1 MSHFKK
7 SICDDP
13 FEGWQI
19 ADVFRYIGDLGYD
32 GVELSVYDLAEKVE
46 EMTPADRWEV
56 RRSAESAGLEII
68 GLHGAFKINTEF
80 YYLNHPDA
88 SVRDR
93 TAKHLNDL
101 IRLCGDLGGRIITLG
116 ASKKRNVLPEITPQQ
131 AWGYAIE
138 TFKQSLETAEK
149 CEVTLCLE
157 PLSHHLTDFL
167 TKASEAVRMVEE
179 INHPN
184 FRMMLDVRSA
194 SHDEMPIPD
203 LVRQSARHL
212 AHFHANDDNG
222 RGPGTGN
229 ADYAGIAAALKEI
242 QYDGYLSVEVF
253 DFQPDP
259 ETIAKESLRVLRKH
273 FG

>member
-7 SICDDP
+7 AICDDP
-13 FEGWQI
+13 FEDRQFTD
-19 ADVFRYIGDLGYD
+19 ALRYIGDLGYD
-32 GVELSVYDLAEKVE
+32 GVELNVYALAEKVE
-46 EMTPADRWEV
+46 EMTPADRSAV
-56 RRSAESAGLEII
+56 RRSAESAGVEII
-68 GLHGAFKINTEF
+68 GLHGTFRIDTEF

-88 SVRDR
+88 SVRAR
-93 TAKHLNDL
+93 TAGHLNDL
-101 IRLCGDLGGRIITLG
+101 ITLCGDLGGSVMALG
-116 ASKKRNVLPEITPQQ
+116 ASKKRNVLPEITRQQ
-131 AWGYAIE
+131 AWDYAIE
-138 TFKQSLETAEK
+138 TFSKGLETAEK
-149 CEVTLCLE
+149 HGVTLCLE
-157 PLSHHLTDFL
+157 PLSYHLTDFI

-203 LVRQSARHL
+203 LIRQSARHL

-242 QYDGYLSVEVF
+242 DYDGYLSVEVF

-259 ETIAKESLRVLRKH
+259 ETIAKESLRVLKKH